1 MNTVLISCSRPRPS
15 GRLTFLFALGL
26 VAQQLFSSSS
36 PNSSSLLKV
45 LLKAVDNHET
55 VVLILLDLSAAFD
68 RLIVVF
74 QSRFG
79 IKGKAL
85 QWFRSY
91 LANRLQ

>member
-1 MNTVLISCSRPRPS
+1 MNTVLIRCSRSRPS
-15 GRLTFLFALGL
+15 ARLTFLF
-26 VAQQLFSSSS
+26 SRRERRPRPS
-36 PNSSSLLKV
+36 PSP
-45 LLKAVDNHET
+45 LKAVDNHET

-68 RLIVVF
+68 RLIMVF

-85 QWFRSY
+85 QCFRSY